1 MKHWTSTIW
10 VLGVLAWLG
19 LLAGCSAPLAMLDTP
34 MKAPQPSQ
42 TMQDDWF
49 KGQILIGYDSQS
61 ALDDIVARV
70 GGQVSDTLSLLNVAV
85 VALPAGVGVA
95 QALTT
100 LNLAH
105 PQGMRYVEPNYI
117 RQRIQPQPGGFAS
130 DDLVAATESIPQP
143 SQGVAYSD
151 PLRHRQ
157 WALDIMNA
165 QGAWS
170 QASGRGTLIGVV
182 DTGIDGTHPDLV
194 GKQVTGMDCLSGR
207 PIPPDVD
214 GTMQANTHATHVA
227 GIAAAWGNNGEGIVG
242 VAPEAQIMSLIIFNP
257 LLEGPGNGSGYVGD
271 ANVARCILYAAV
283 TGPDGVE
290 DSGDEADVLNNSWGG
305 KSYGQTLTDAINK
318 AVESGTAFV
327 VSKGN
332 SGEDEMRDPA
342 RLPGV
347 IAVGATMAKDRKTD
361 FSTMGPNIS
370 VGAPGEDVLSS
381 VPMWLLQPDGT
392 PYGYQY
398 FNGTSMAAPQVSGA
412 VALLR
417 EKFPEATPY
426 QLQKILEQ
434 TADDIET
441 PGYDRNTGWGRI
453 NLARA
458 LAVSNLPPDGAS
470 VVVHAVTGNAGADG
484 EAVGVP
490 TVDVILRQ
498 GRVDRYFA
506 QTNAQGQARFFNVE
520 PGAYDVLVTG
530 GDVIMYN
537 FRPANRVAA
546 RSRVVATSGSQT
558 EVTVT
563 LDTSMTVT
571 ATWSGT
577 EDVDLLVGEPGPDE
591 QIVWVGERVS
601 PSWGAFTVSGG
612 PAGGMERYTLL
623 AEHFP
628 YALYPL
634 AVSAQNAAEPVEV
647 SVTVEQNG
655 VIESYGPY
663 VLQPG
668 EVLESSEWYDWWEN
682 FPDPDRGFG
691 QPGPGAPWV
700 Y

>member
-1 MKHWTSTIW
+1 MKRLTITA
-10 VLGVLAWLG
+10 LIGSFLACVTV
-19 LLAGCSAPLAMLDTP
+19 LAGCSAPLATLDAPIRGVQPGQTP
-34 MKAPQPSQ
+34 
-42 TMQDDWF
+42 QDTWF
-49 KGQILIGYDSQS
+49 EGQILIGYESQT
-61 ALDDIVARV
+61 ALDEIVARV
-70 GGQVSDTLSLLNVAV
+70 GGRVSDTLPLLKVAV
-85 VALPAGVGVA
+85 VELPSTLEVP
-95 QALTT
+95 QALTM

-105 PQGMRYVEPNYI
+105 PQGMRYAEPNYI
-117 RQRIQPQPGGFAS
+117 RQRIAPQPGGFVSA
-130 DDLVAATESIPQP
+130 DQRATAEGTPRP
-143 SQGVAYSD
+143 SQGAAYSD

-157 WALDIMNA
+157 WALDIMHA
-165 QGAWS
+165 ESAWT

-182 DTGIDGTHPDLV
+182 DTGLDGTHPELR
-194 GKQVTGMDCLSGR
+194 GKQVTGMDCLTGQ

-214 GTMQANTHATHVA
+214 GTMQSNTHATHVA
-227 GIAAAWGNNGEGIVG
+227 GIAAAWGNNGEGVVG

-271 ANVARCILYAAV
+271 ANVARCILYASV
-283 TGPDGVE
+283 VGPDGVE
-290 DSGDEADVLNNSWGG
+290 NSGDEADVLNNSWGG

-332 SGEDEMRDPA
+332 SGEDEMRDPE

-381 VPMWLLQPDGT
+381 VPMWVLQPDGT

-417 EKFPEATPY
+417 EKFPDATPY

-434 TADDIET
+434 TADDIES

-458 LAVSNLPPDGAS
+458 LAVSSLPPDGAS
-470 VVVHAVTGNAGADG
+470 VVVHAVTGNAAADG
-484 EAVGVP
+484 QPVEVP
-490 TVDVILRQ
+490 AVDVILRQ
-498 GRVDRYFA
+498 GGVNRYFV
-506 QTNAQGQARFFNVE
+506 QTNAQGQARFLNVE
-520 PGAYDVLVTG
+520 PGTYEVLAAG

-546 RSRVVATSGSQT
+546 RGRVTATSGNQA
-558 EVTVT
+558 EVTLT
-563 LDTSMTVT
+563 LNTAMTVT
-571 ATWSGT
+571 ASWSGV

-591 QIVWVGERVS
+591 QLVWVGEKVS
-601 PSWGAFTVSGG
+601 PSWGTFESTSG
-612 PAGGMERYTLL
+612 PAGNIERYTLL
-623 AEHFP
+623 DEHFP

-634 AVSAQNAAEPVEV
+634 AVSAQNATGPVEV